1 MSRFPPPARI
11 PRVRKRIAARPA
23 VFPGP
28 VGRAGIATLP
38 GARTGDCPASF
49 RLLNSAADRSVSGPA
64 RSRSSTS
71 QHAGGNLRVFTRGYA
86 LLLLLTL
93 IALFLAAPRP
103 LTPAPLAGGAVILAL
118 LLAIGLRA
126 AARFERGAPL
136 LEGLGSSTG
145 PSTPSPLRRLG
156 IALMIGVL
164 LGGVLLGALMLLA
177 SVEPQLKAR
186 LAARVD
192 QPFWMPLALAVEAS
206 ILEEI
211 VFRLFLLSVV
221 VWLAVRLFLRKGK
234 KKKKQEE

>member
-103 LTPAPLAGGAVILAL
+103 LTPAPLAGGAVIRRSSWPSDWPQPPASKG
-118 LLAIGLRA
+118 ARHFWRA
-126 AARFERGAPL
+126 WEAPPGHRRPRLCAAW
-136 LEGLGSSTG
+136 
-145 PSTPSPLRRLG
+145 
-156 IALMIGVL
+156 
-164 LGGVLLGALMLLA
+164 A
-177 SVEPQLKAR
+177 S
-186 LAARVD
+186 
-192 QPFWMPLALAVEAS
+192 
-206 ILEEI
+206 
-211 VFRLFLLSVV
+211 LS
-221 VWLAVRLFLRKGK
+221 
-234 KKKKQEE
+234 